1 MISGAAII
9 AEKLAQAMAE
19 RGHQV
24 LVIAASDHGQPYLVQ
39 NGNLSLHRLHSYQ
52 NPVRV
57 CQRFLLYP
65 RHASLRALQDFIP
78 DIIHTHEPLQMGLL
92 GIEYARRVDIP
103 VTLTI
108 HQLPWFVASYLPNMI
123 GIRAFAES
131 ALWAYA
137 RMILRQFTSVTTPS
151 HTVSKLVAS
160 MTGVQ
165 PMTISNGI
173 SLETFHPP
181 LSADDETDMRK
192 KLNLPLHVPII
203 LHLGRL
209 DTDKHVERVILAAV
223 QAMHQTEAHLLIV
236 GDGCE
241 KPVLQKMCK
250 TLGIADRTHFPG
262 YVSLQE
268 GLPEIYRLAS
278 LFVTA
283 SEIETQSIVLLEA
296 IASGLPIVAV
306 RASSIPEI
314 VYDGVNGYLA
324 EPGDIHTLSKAI
336 RGLLVNPVK
345 AKLMG
350 TASHALA
357 VRHKFQYTID
367 EYEGIYRQ
375 LTTQTQARQIT
386 NKSGLRIEW
395 ERVKEWMKS

>member
-1 MISGAAII
+1 
-9 AEKLAQAMAE
+9 
-19 RGHQV
+19 
-24 LVIAASDHGQPYLVQ
+24 
-39 NGNLSLHRLHSYQ
+39 
-52 NPVRV
+52 
-57 CQRFLLYP
+57 
-65 RHASLRALQDFIP
+65 
-78 DIIHTHEPLQMGLL
+78 
-92 GIEYARRVDIP
+92 
-103 VTLTI
+103 
-108 HQLPWFVASYLPNMI
+108 
-123 GIRAFAES
+123 
-131 ALWAYA
+131 
-137 RMILRQFTSVTTPS
+137 
-151 HTVSKLVAS
+151 
-160 MTGVQ
+160 
-165 PMTISNGI
+165 
-173 SLETFHPP
+173 
-181 LSADDETDMRK
+181 
-192 KLNLPLHVPII
+192 
-203 LHLGRL
+203 
-209 DTDKHVERVILAAV
+209 
-223 QAMHQTEAHLLIV
+223 
-236 GDGCE
+236 
-241 KPVLQKMCK
+241 
-250 TLGIADRTHFPG
+250 
-262 YVSLQE
+262 LQE